1 MSMPQFIQVN
11 ERMLAITLQNEA
23 VYTKRG
29 AMVCFTGKI
38 EFERSFL
45 SGGNVQQLGM
55 RAVTGE
61 GLVMMK
67 SHGTGTVHYA
77 HQGQFVSIVRLDNET
92 LYAESES
99 LLAFDSG
106 LRSGTMFIGNQ
117 GLQQMVRGA
126 VSGQGLF
133 TTTVQGRG
141 ELALLCDGP
150 AIALEVTPDR
160 PVCVDPDAYVGHKGS
175 LSSNIVTDVNWKTFI
190 GQTSGE
196 TYQVRFS
203 GQGIVYI
210 QASER

>member
-1 MSMPQFIQVN
+1 MPQFTQVN
-11 ERMLAITLQNEA
+11 ERMLAVTLQNEA

-29 AMVCFTGKI
+29 SMVCYTGKI
-38 EFERSFL
+38 GFERSFL
-45 SGGNVQQLGM
+45 TGGNVQQLGM

-67 SHGTGTVHYA
+67 SHGAGTVHYA
-77 HQGQFVSIVRLDNET
+77 YQGQFVSIVPLDNEM

-99 LLAFDSG
+99 LLAFDSR
-106 LRSGTMFIGNQ
+106 LQSGTMFIGNQ

-141 ELALLCDGP
+141 ELALLSDGP

-160 PVCVDPDAYVGHKGS
+160 PVCVDPDAYVGHKGN

-203 GQGIVYI
+203 GQGTVYI

>member
-1 MSMPQFIQVN
+1 MPQFQQVN
-11 ERMLAITLQNEA
+11 ERMLAITLNGES

-29 AMVCFTGKI
+29 SMVCYTGKVA
-38 EFERSFL
+38 FERSFL
-45 SGGNVQQLGM
+45 TGGGIQQLGM

-67 SHGTGTVHYA
+67 STGTGTVHYA
-77 HQGQFVSIVRLDNET
+77 QHGQFVTLVTLNNEM
-92 LYAESES
+92 LYVESES
-99 LLAFDSG
+99 LLAFDQR
-106 LRSGTMFIGNQ
+106 LQPGTMFIGNQ

-133 TTTVQGRG
+133 TTTLQGQG
-141 ELALLCDGP
+141 ELALLSDGP
-150 AIALEVTPDR
+150 TIALQVSADR
-160 PVCVDPDAYVGHKGS
+160 PVHVDPQAYIGHRGN

-203 GQGIVYI
+203 GQGTVYI

>member
-1 MSMPQFIQVN
+1 MPQFTQVN
-11 ERMLAITLQNEA
+11 ERMLAVTLAGEA

-29 AMVCFTGKI
+29 SMVCYTGKVL
-38 EFERSFL
+38 FERSFL
-45 SGGNVQQLGM
+45 TGGNVQELGM

-67 SHGTGTVHYA
+67 SHGAGTVHYA
-77 HQGQFVSIVRLDNET
+77 HLGQFVTIVALDNEM

-99 LLAFDSG
+99 LLAFDSR
-106 LRSGTMFIGNQ
+106 LQAGTMFIGNQ

-141 ELALLCDGP
+141 ELALLSDGP
-150 AIALEVTPDR
+150 AIALQVTPER
-160 PVCVDPDAYVGHKGS
+160 PVCVDPDAYVGHKGN
-175 LSSNIVTDVNWKTFI
+175 LSSSFVTDVNWKTFI

-203 GQGIVYI
+203 GQGTVYI

>member
-1 MSMPQFIQVN
+1 MPQFNQVN
-11 ERMLAITLQNEA
+11 ERMLAVTLDNDA

-29 AMVCFTGKI
+29 AMVCYTGKVT
-38 EFERSFL
+38 FERSFL
-45 SGGNVQQLGM
+45 TGGGIQQLGM

-67 SHGTGTVHYA
+67 SQGTGTVHYA
-77 HQGQFVSIVRLDNET
+77 HHGQFVTLISLNNEM

-99 LLAFDSG
+99 LLAFDSR
-106 LRSGTMFIGNQ
+106 LQPGTMFIGNQ
-117 GLQQMVRGA
+117 GLQQLVRGA

-141 ELALLCDGP
+141 EVVLLSDGP
-150 AIALEVTPDR
+150 AIVLEVTAER
-160 PVCVDPDAYVGHKGS
+160 PVCVDPDAYVGHKGN
-175 LSSNIVTDVNWKTFI
+175 LASSIVTDVNWKTFI

-203 GQGIVYI
+203 GQGTVYI

>member
-1 MSMPQFIQVN
+1 MPQFTQVN
-11 ERMLAITLQNEA
+11 ERMLAITLNDES

-29 AMVCFTGKI
+29 AMVCYTGNVR
-38 EFERSFL
+38 FERSFL
-45 SGGNVQQLGM
+45 SGGNIEQLGM

-61 GLVMMK
+61 GMVMMK
-67 SHGTGTVHYA
+67 SKGTGTVHYA
-77 HQGQFVSIVRLDNET
+77 QHGQFVTRVALNNEM

-99 LLAFDSG
+99 LLAFDTQ
-106 LRSGTMFIGNQ
+106 LQPGTMFIGNQ

-133 TTTVQGRG
+133 TTTLSGRG
-141 ELALLCDGP
+141 ELALLSDGP
-150 AIALEVTPDR
+150 AIALQVSADR
-160 PVCVDPDAYVGHKGS
+160 PVHVDPDAYIGHKGN
-175 LSSNIVTDVNWKTFI
+175 LTSNIVTDVNWKTFI

-203 GQGIVYI
+203 GQGTVYI

>member
-1 MSMPQFIQVN
+1 MPQFTQVN
-11 ERMLAITLQNEA
+11 ERMLAVTLNDES

-29 AMVCFTGKI
+29 AMVCYTGKI
-38 EFERSFL
+38 LFERSFL
-45 SGGNVQQLGM
+45 TGGNIQQLGM

-61 GLVMMK
+61 GMVMMQSK
-67 SHGTGTVHYA
+67 GTGTVHYA
-77 HQGQFVSIVRLDNET
+77 QHGQFVTVVALDNEM

-99 LLAFDSG
+99 LLAFDAR
-106 LRSGTMFIGNQ
+106 LQPGTMFIGNQ

-133 TTTVQGRG
+133 TTTLNGRG
-141 ELALLCDGP
+141 ELALLSDGP
-150 AIALEVTPDR
+150 AIALQVSADR
-160 PVCVDPDAYVGHKGS
+160 PVHVDPDAYIGHKGT
-175 LSSNIVTDVNWKTFI
+175 LTSNIVTDVNWKTFI

-203 GQGIVYI
+203 GQGTVYI